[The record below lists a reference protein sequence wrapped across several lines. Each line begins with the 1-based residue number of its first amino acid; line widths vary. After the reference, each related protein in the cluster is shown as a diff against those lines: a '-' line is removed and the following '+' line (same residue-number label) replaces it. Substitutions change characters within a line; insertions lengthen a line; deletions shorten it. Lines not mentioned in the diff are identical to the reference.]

1 MIYLYFH
8 VVIVSNV
15 KLSYKFLNEDILLRI
30 IIIIIITII
39 NVIIITFAER
49 KSRTILKSEIF
60 SSEILQNQN

>member
-8 VVIVSNV
+8 VVVVSNV

-49 KSRTILKSEIF
+49 KSLTILKSEIF